1 MINKMNKMMRD
12 PVLHPVKALAITGIL
27 GGLMLL
33 ARVIYTGNLM
43 HSHLVWNLYLAWM
56 PLFFAYILLKSGD
69 LTQRKVQ
76 LYALVFLWLL
86 FFPNAPY
93 IITDFIHLKNTTGN
107 LLLLDSILVFTF
119 ALTGLGAGLI
129 SLHWVYKSLK
139 MHYSTSF
146 SKVVMLTSV
155 VLSGYG
161 VFLGRSLRWNSWDLF
176 MNPMPLLKD
185 SIMHLNDKVAI
196 AMTLLFSGL
205 VLTGY
210 FLFINLMRLKD
221 EESV

>member
-1 MINKMNKMMRD
+1 
-12 PVLHPVKALAITGIL
+12 
-27 GGLMLL
+27 
-33 ARVIYTGNLM
+33 
-43 HSHLVWNLYLAWM
+43 
-56 PLFFAYILLKSGD
+56 
-69 LTQRKVQ
+69 
-76 LYALVFLWLL
+76 
-86 FFPNAPY
+86 
-93 IITDFIHLKNTTGN
+93 
-107 LLLLDSILVFTF
+107 
-119 ALTGLGAGLI
+119 
-129 SLHWVYKSLK
+129 

-176 MNPMPLLKD
+176 VNPMPLLKD